1 MVFLAMWAEKS
12 QDVWIVAP
20 GLFILGTLVVVY
32 HPIVAGMS
40 ANEAC
45 EIDGR
50 NTHGAVSGFVNGI
63 GSLGSVLICVVAS
76 ALADFDYNYG
86 LAFIAVMFGCGSF
99 FAVWSQRA
107 LVKAKKAKKEAT
119 IAAKHNS

>member
-50 NTHGAVSGFVNGI
+50 NTHGAVSGFVNGV
-63 GSLGSVLICVVAS
+63 GSLGSVIIC
-76 ALADFDYNYG
+76 ALASWLADYNYNYS
-86 LAFIAVMFGCGSF
+86 LVFIAVMFFFGAF
-99 FAVWSQRA
+99 FAVIAQRA
-107 LVKAKKAKKEAT
+107 LVKAKREKRELQQRERR
-119 IAAKHNS
+119 